1 MTKIFDT
8 FLAGGLV
15 MWPLLG
21 LFVATLACAIERTW
35 FWFKLKTQQK
45 QVAQEVLTAAKDS
58 LQQALEI
65 AQSRQD
71 VAVGRVMVAPLRV
84 KNPSPETFHLALA
97 AASDQEFVEMRKGD
111 KLLESVMAI
120 APLLGILGTAG
131 GLMTT
136 FSNLRD
142 GNISRADISSLT
154 AGIGQALI
162 SAITAM
168 TVAIVAFIFFRIFVS
183 LRSRQI
189 DFFSQIGNK
198 LELIY
203 LQYWHQPSEPT
214 TEEVEQKPN
223 VVVESDK

>member
-1 MTKIFDT
+1 MNVIFDT
-8 FLAGGLV
+8 FIAGGLV

-21 LFVATLACAIERTW
+21 LFVATLACAVERTW

-58 LQQALEI
+58 QQKALEV
-65 AQSRQD
+65 AELWQD
-71 VAVGRVMVAPLRV
+71 VAVGRVMVAPLRA
-84 KNPSPETFHLALA
+84 KNPTAEIFHLAIA
-97 AASDQEFVEMRKGD
+97 AASDQEFVEMRRGD
-111 KLLESVMAI
+111 RLLESVMAI
-120 APLLGILGTAG
+120 APLLGILGTAS

-136 FSNLRD
+136 FSNLKD
-142 GNISRADISSLT
+142 GNVSRADISSLT

-168 TVAIVAFIFFRIFVS
+168 TVAIIAFIFLRIFVI

-189 DFFSQIGNK
+189 DFFSQVGNK

-203 LQYWHQPSEPT
+203 LQDWHQPSIPT

-223 VVVESDK
+223 VVVESEK